1 MQIPYLWELFTQVCA
16 ILLEMI
22 LLDLMWS
29 QYQTVA
35 PIENKF
41 REATLTGDF
50 SAITQEDKDLMRSSL
65 LSIANIW
72 KGIVIFAG
80 MYMAFPIQIINK
92 YVFCKLTERPFVWLS
107 TYTFDLITL
116 GLYLYVFGF
125 HIAWLD
131 VKNEGY
137 SLEEVPSQDLMYI

>member
-1 MQIPYLWELFTQVCA
+1 
-16 ILLEMI
+16 MI